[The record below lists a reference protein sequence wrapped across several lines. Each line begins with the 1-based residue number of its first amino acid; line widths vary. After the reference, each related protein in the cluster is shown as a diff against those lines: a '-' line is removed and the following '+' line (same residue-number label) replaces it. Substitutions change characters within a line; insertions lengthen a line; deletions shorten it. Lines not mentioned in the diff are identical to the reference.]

1 MYSLDDTIAATAT
14 PIGEGG
20 IGIIRLSGPQ
30 APAILQALFVGG
42 APGRPSRVCFQ
53 SHRLYYGRIVDP
65 RSGECA
71 DEVLASTMR
80 APRTYT
86 REDVA
91 EINCHGGPLALQKV
105 LGLCL
110 AQGARQAHPGE
121 FTLRA
126 FVNGRLDLSQAEAV
140 LSVIQARTE
149 AGLRGSLDQ
158 LRGDLSQ
165 AVREVRT
172 RLLEALAYCT
182 ATIDF
187 TEQEIPPQDIGPV
200 LSESI
205 ERLQRMLATAD
216 RGIIFRQGVR
226 AVIVG
231 RPNAGKSSLL
241 NALLRTNR
249 AIVTAVPGTTRD
261 TLEETLNLRG
271 IPVVLVDTAGLNDRA
286 KELPEQLGVERSRKA
301 LSQADL
307 ILFVVDGSQAPTEV
321 DRAIAVSLAGRPV
334 LAVINKADLPAAD
347 GVDDDLPAAGPRVH
361 VSALDGQGL
370 PELEERMVE
379 MILGGQVIAG
389 EPPLIHT
396 QRHKTALERALAYV
410 EAARQASTD
419 GLPVDFVTIDL
430 AAACDQLGEITG
442 ETVTEDLL
450 ETIFSRFCIGK

>member
-1 MYSLDDTIAATAT
+1 MYSLDDTIAAVAT

-42 APGRPSRVCFQ
+42 TPDRPRPCRGNLK

-65 RSGECA
+65 RTGECA
-71 DEVLASTMR
+71 DEVLVSAMR

-86 REDVA
+86 REDVV
-91 EINCHGGPLALQKV
+91 EINGHGGPVALQKI

-126 FVNGRLDLSQAEAV
+126 FINGRLDLSQAEAV
-140 LSVIQARTE
+140 LSIIQARTE
-149 AGLRGSLDQ
+149 AGLRGSLNQ
-158 LRGDLSQ
+158 LQGDLSQ

-172 RLLEALAYCT
+172 RLMEALAYCT

-187 TEQEIPPQDIGPV
+187 TEQEIPPQDICPA
-200 LSESI
+200 LSESA

-216 RGIIFRQGVR
+216 RGIIFRHGVK

-261 TLEETLNLRG
+261 TLGGNAESARDSRG
-271 IPVVLVDTAGLNDRA
+271 AGGHCR
-286 KELPEQLGVERSRKA
+286 PERSCR
-301 LSQADL
+301 
-307 ILFVVDGSQAPTEV
+307 G
-321 DRAIAVSLAGRPV
+321 
-334 LAVINKADLPAAD
+334 PAW
-347 GVDDDLPAAGPRVH
+347 
-361 VSALDGQGL
+361 S
-370 PELEERMVE
+370 
-379 MILGGQVIAG
+379 
-389 EPPLIHT
+389 
-396 QRHKTALERALAYV
+396 
-410 EAARQASTD
+410 
-419 GLPVDFVTIDL
+419 DL
-430 AAACDQLGEITG
+430 ASSAAAW
-442 ETVTEDLL
+442 
-450 ETIFSRFCIGK
+450 R

>member
-1 MYSLDDTIAATAT
+1 MYSLDDTIAAIAT

-20 IGIIRLSGPQ
+20 IGIIRLSGP
-30 APAILQALFVGG
+30 AAVPILRALFVGG
-42 APGRPSRVCFQ
+42 APGQSARVSFQ
-53 SHRLYYGRIVDP
+53 SHRLHYGQIVDP

-71 DEVLASTMR
+71 DEVLVSAMR

-91 EINCHGGPLALQKV
+91 EVNCHGGPMAMQRV

-110 AQGARQAHPGE
+110 AQGARQARPGE
-121 FTLRA
+121 FTMRA

-158 LRGDLSQ
+158 LRGDLSR

-172 RLLEALAYCT
+172 GLMEALAYCT

-200 LSESI
+200 LKEAI
-205 ERLQRMLATAD
+205 DRLQRMLATAD
-216 RGIIFRQGVR
+216 RGIIFRHGVR

-231 RPNAGKSSLL
+231 RPNVGKSSLL
-241 NALLRTNR
+241 NALLRCSR
-249 AIVTAVPGTTRD
+249 AIVTPVPGTTRD

-271 IPVVLVDTAGLNDRA
+271 IPVVLVDTAGLNDGA
-286 KELPEQLGVERSRKA
+286 QDLPERLGVERSRTA

-307 ILFVVDGSQAPTEV
+307 ILFVVDGSQPLTEA
-321 DRAIAVSLAGRPV
+321 DQAIALSLAGRPV
-334 LAVINKADLPAAD
+334 VVVVNKVDLPQALDRDD
-347 GVDDDLPAAGPRVH
+347 GLPVVGPRVH
-361 VSALDGQGL
+361 LSALGGL
-370 PELEERMVE
+370 GLSELEDQLADT
-379 MILGGQVIAG
+379 ILGGQVIAA
-389 EPPLIHT
+389 EPPLIHE
-396 QRHKTALERALAYV
+396 QRHKTALERALAHV
-410 EAARQASTD
+410 EAARQAAGD

-450 ETIFSRFCIGK
+450 GTIFSRFCIGK